1 MRIDC
6 LDASATPFQ
15 SVPAGFE
22 LPSCEKRRASN
33 TTPGKDRFIQRNTQA
48 KSRGES
54 R

>member
-6 LDASATPFQ
+6 LDASATPF
-15 SVPAGFE
+15 FE

-33 TTPGKDRFIQRNTQA
+33 TTPGKNRFIQRNTQA